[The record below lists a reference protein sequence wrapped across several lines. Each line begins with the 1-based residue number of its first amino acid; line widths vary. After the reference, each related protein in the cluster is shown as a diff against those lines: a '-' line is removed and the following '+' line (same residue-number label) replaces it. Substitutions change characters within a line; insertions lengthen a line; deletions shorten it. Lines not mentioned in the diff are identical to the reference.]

1 MEMFSQK
8 QLTPGQKLARGAARH
23 LTSLGYASIEEFVP
37 SRGLRVDLM
46 ALGPKGELWIVEC
59 KSSREDFTSDDKW
72 QNYLSWCDRYFWAV
86 DAEFP
91 TEILPDEHG
100 LIIADAY
107 DGEMIRNGPC
117 VPLAAARRKAL
128 YKSLRFT
135 QRGGCSAGVTL
146 SSACKVRISP
156 NCAHL
161 LQRP

>member
-1 MEMFSQK
+1 MEIFSQK

-46 ALGPKGELWIVEC
+46 ALGAKGELWIIEC

-72 QNYLSWCDRYFWAV
+72 QNYLQWCDRYFWAV

-91 TEILPDEHG
+91 IEILPQEQG
-100 LIIADAY
+100 LLIADAY
-107 DGEMIRNGPC
+107 DGEIIRNSPL

-128 YKSLRFT
+128 
-135 QRGGCSAGVTL
+135 
-146 SSACKVRISP
+146 
-156 NCAHL
+156 
-161 LQRP
+161 LQKFAFHAARRLQNWRDPEFRL

>member
-1 MEMFSQK
+1 MEIFSQK

-46 ALGPKGELWIVEC
+46 ALGAKGELWIIEC

-72 QNYLSWCDRYFWAV
+72 QNYLQWCDRYFWAV

-91 TEILPDEHG
+91 IEILPQEQG
-100 LIIADAY
+100 LLIADAY
-107 DGEMIRNGPC
+107 DGEIIRNSPL

-128 YKSLRFT
+128 
-135 QRGGCSAGVTL
+135 
-146 SSACKVRISP
+146 
-156 NCAHL
+156 
-161 LQRP
+161 LQEFAFHAARRLQNWRDPEFRL